1 MKQRWITTS
10 FALAAVVHLGE
21 AVLCAIVWSE
31 YNKFDRGVVVTGA
44 APPDLTPFPG
54 GFTTMRVLWFA
65 GIACA
70 LLALL
75 LSALPLR
82 AMLTFLAVASLRG
95 ALVRIGIWS
104 LLIIAIWSF
113 IVVGSSSILILNPET
128 FTDRMGDY
136 RTIWLFTAFALA
148 NAVIAINFARDRYHA
163 RR

>member
-1 MKQRWITTS
+1 MRLVLIVVS
-10 FALAAVVHLGE
+10 AAVIVASLAFATSPEQMMDTFAFFEGGLGT
-21 AVLCAIVWSE
+21 AMVL
-31 YNKFDRGVVVTGA
+31 VTCCS
-44 APPDLTPFPG
+44 L
-54 GFTTMRVLWFA
+54 
-65 GIACA
+65 
-70 LLALL
+70 
-75 LSALPLR
+75 
-82 AMLTFLAVASLRG
+82 FLAVASLRG